1 MPFGLQ
7 MFGRGGFC
15 VKRRVLLYRGLGS
28 GTSAFEDL
36 TLAPRVGTNYLPLS
50 PVSLIKHA
58 ANVYTDHLCY
68 VSGAG
73 VVAKGDE
80 VKRTWGQVHERVK
93 RVAARLRSDYGV
105 KRNDVVSVI
114 SPNTHPIFELH
125 YAVPGCRAVLHT
137 INTRLDPKTIAFQL
151 QHAET
156 KVLFVDTEFSALV
169 QQSLDLFP
177 PNAKRPV
184 IVDLVDTTAASNAW
198 PWCGGGVEYEDLAA
212 GASSSSP
219 PPLQLPEDEWD
230 AIALNYTSGTTGSPK
245 GVVTHHRGAYL
256 NALQNLVETTLP
268 RHAKKLW
275 VVPLFH
281 CNGWSYV
288 WSMAANAGSSFFLRS
303 VRAPVLF
310 RILDEHKIQH
320 FCGAPITMLTM
331 LQHAEKEQSE
341 GRKREPYTHDVS
353 LITAGAPPP
362 PDLIKKFSA
371 SLGISVQTAY
381 GLTES
386 YGPISSG
393 SKSAEQGQEGESPIW
408 QRKGSMLEDMDVV
421 DPTTG
426 LSVPHDGE
434 TRGEIVLRG
443 NILMRGYFKNP
454 AATEAEFRNG
464 WYFTGDVGVV
474 HRGATSKSTGQQGA
488 VAQGGQRV
496 EIKDRSKDIIISGGE
511 NVNSIEVETALLQHP
526 LVQEAAVVAK
536 ADAKWG
542 EVPWAFV
549 VLSSHGKA
557 PPTEQELIAWSR
569 SKLAGFA
576 SPKGVVVVAEL
587 PKTSTGKV
595 LKHILRDS
603 LKEGKK

>member
-1 MPFGLQ
+1 
-7 MFGRGGFC
+7 MFGQG
-15 VKRRVLLYRGLGS
+15 RRRWRRLYQRSLAT
-28 GTSAFEDL
+28 TSFDDL
-36 TLAPRVGTNYLPLS
+36 SLARRVGTNYVPLS

-73 VVAKGDE
+73 VVAKGEE
-80 VKRTWGQVHERVK
+80 VRRSWGDVHQRVK
-93 RVAARLRSDYGV
+93 RVAARLQSDYGV

-114 SPNTHPIFELH
+114 APNTHPIFELH

-137 INTRLDPKTIAFQL
+137 INTRLDAKTIAFQL

-169 QQSLDLFP
+169 NQSLDLFP
-177 PNAKRPV
+177 PNAKRPA
-184 IVDLVDTTAASNAW
+184 IVDLVDTTAGSVW
-198 PWCGGGVEYEDLAA
+198 PRCGGSVEYEDLAA
-212 GASSSSP
+212 SAASSSA

-303 VRAPVLF
+303 VRAPVMF
-310 RILDEHKIQH
+310 RILDEHQIQH

-341 GRKREPYTHDVS
+341 GRKREPYSHNVS

-362 PDLIKKFSA
+362 PDLIKKFSS

-393 SKSAEQGQEGESPIW
+393 SKSAEQGRESPIW
-408 QRKGSMLEDMDVV
+408 QRKGSMLEEMDVV
-421 DPTTG
+421 DPSTG
-426 LSVPHDGE
+426 LPVPHDGE

-454 AATEAEFRNG
+454 TATEAEFRNG
-464 WYFTGDVGVV
+464 WYYTGDVGVV
-474 HRGATSKSTGQQGA
+474 HRG
-488 VAQGGQRV
+488 QGGQRV

-526 LVQEAAVVAK
+526 RVQEAAVVAK

-549 VLSSHGKA
+549 VLSTSPGGPGKA
-557 PPTEQELIAWSR
+557 PPTEQELIAWAR
-569 SKLAGFA
+569 TKLAGFA
-576 SPKGVVVVAEL
+576 TPKGVVVLAEL

-595 LKHILRDS
+595 LKHVLRDS
-603 LKEGKK
+603 LKDKEGKR